1 MSKNVFHASIEGAQ
15 HGAKT
20 LDEFVNFAKTA
31 GASGAEPSNYH
42 IEDGNGGFKKAKE
55 ITDIF
60 DKHDIK
66 LDGIS
71 CHCPIWVHTTAWTN
85 SKQFDLFCQ
94 KVYGKNLYLK

>member
-55 ITDIF
+55 ISDIF
-60 DKHDIK
+60 DKHGFKYHGLLMGKPRGGNYIWIDNLDVKGIK
-66 LDGIS
+66 YDKTG
-71 CHCPIWVHTTAWTN
+71 TN
-85 SKQFDLFCQ
+85 
-94 KVYGKNLYLK
+94 

>member
-55 ITDIF
+55 ISDIF
-60 DKHDIK
+60 DIPEP
-66 LDGIS
+66 LVLQGSTVWRQLGSIS
-71 CHCPIWVHTTAWTN
+71 TQV
-85 SKQFDLFCQ
+85 
-94 KVYGKNLYLK
+94 

>member
-42 IEDGNGGFKKAKE
+42 IED
-55 ITDIF
+55 
-60 DKHDIK
+60 
-66 LDGIS
+66 
-71 CHCPIWVHTTAWTN
+71 
-85 SKQFDLFCQ
+85 
-94 KVYGKNLYLK
+94 